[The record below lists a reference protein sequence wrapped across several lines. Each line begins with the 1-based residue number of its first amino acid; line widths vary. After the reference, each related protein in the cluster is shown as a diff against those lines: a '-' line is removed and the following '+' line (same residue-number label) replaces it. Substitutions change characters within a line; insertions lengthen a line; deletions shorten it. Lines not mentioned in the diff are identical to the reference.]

1 MNDNIL
7 IGIYRGNIDTK
18 TADCGSNGDINGVN
32 EDIGEGGVN
41 GAIGEDGS
49 NGAIGEGGSNG
60 AIGEGGVNGAIG
72 EGGSN
77 GAIGEDGVNGAI
89 GEDGSNG
96 AIGEDGNNG
105 AIGEGGSNGAIG
117 EGGSIDPWESA
128 INDNKFIIKN
138 KIMRIFPILKNTVNY
153 NNLLIDDESF
163 SFITIRE
170 IAHLTSKI
178 ICNHLS
184 KHNINPQKVSIADY
198 CAGVGGN
205 VISFSKFFNHVY
217 AIEIN
222 KTRSEYLLNN
232 IGIYN
237 CKNVSVINKS
247 SIDYNQICTDNNH
260 CIYNDNPVVIFID
273 PPWGG
278 IDYKNTEILKIKLD
292 NMLIEELVMDIFDKF
307 TLLIDKYNDYE
318 NRFIVLKLPKNFD
331 IESFYNYITNYK
343 KYNYFTNLYLYILN
357 KMIIIVCEYVKL

>member
-1 MNDNIL
+1 ML
-7 IGIYRGNIDTK
+7 IGLNRVDMDT
-18 TADCGSNGDINGVN
+18 
-32 EDIGEGGVN
+32 DIGTVDDIRGI
-41 GAIGEDGS
+41 GAVDDIRGIGAVDDISG
-49 NGAIGEGGSNG
+49 GGS
-60 AIGEGGVNGAIG
+60 
-72 EGGSN
+72 
-77 GAIGEDGVNGAI
+77 D
-89 GEDGSNG
+89 
-96 AIGEDGNNG
+96 
-105 AIGEGGSNGAIG
+105 
-117 EGGSIDPWESA
+117 SIDPWENA

-247 SIDYNQICTDNNH
+247 SIDYNQICTDNKQ
-260 CIYNDNPVVIFID
+260 CIYNDNPVIIFID

-278 IDYKNTEILKIKLD
+278 NDYKNTDILKIKLD
-292 NMLIEELVMDIFDKF
+292 DMFIEELVMDIFDKF
-307 TLLIDKYNDYE
+307 TVLIDKYNDYE

-343 KYNYFTNLYLYILN
+343 KKYNYFTNLYLYILN

>member
-1 MNDNIL
+1 M
-7 IGIYRGNIDTK
+7 DTG
-18 TADCGSNGDINGVN
+18 TVDCA
-32 EDIGEGGVN
+32 EGTF
-41 GAIGEDGS
+41 
-49 NGAIGEGGSNG
+49 GGSE
-60 AIGEGGVNGAIG
+60 AISGGDTEGTFGGNETIG
-72 EGGSN
+72 SGDAEGTS
-77 GAIGEDGVNGAI
+77 
-89 GEDGSNG
+89 
-96 AIGEDGNNG
+96 
-105 AIGEGGSNGAIG
+105 
-117 EGGSIDPWESA
+117 DPWESA

-232 IGIYN
+232 IGVYN

-278 IDYKNTEILKIKLD
+278 IDYKNTEILKIKLG
-292 NMLIEELVMDIFDKF
+292 NMLVEELVMDIFDKF
-307 TLLIDKYNDYE
+307 TVLIDKYNDYE

-331 IESFYNYITNYK
+331 IESFYNYTTNYK